1 MLIVLNG
8 FFAMSEIAIVSSRKS
23 KLETLAK
30 NGNKGAKKA
39 IKLLEHP
46 ENFLSAVQI
55 GITLIGIVAGAYGGT
70 ALAQDLVPY
79 LNQFDSIKKYSTEIS
94 FAIVVGL
101 ITYFSLIIGEL
112 VPKTLAF
119 NNPEKLASFAAP
131 IMSVLASTTKPIIW
145 LLSIS
150 TKLFLKFLFIK
161 PNKENPITEEELKY
175 LLEQGTQHG
184 TFEKYETEIIKS
196 IFRFGDRRASSI
208 MTERRDVVYLDI
220 NLTQKQTT
228 EFIETNNKKVY
239 PVCDGTLDNFLG
251 IVDSAEYLLEALK
264 NESIQIKKIL
274 YNPIFIPESVNALK
288 VIEKF
293 RYAQR
298 HFAVVID
305 EHGSVIGIITLHNI
319 IENILGDLPEK
330 DDEVEVPQI
339 VERRDGSYL
348 VDGIIMVDE
357 LNDKLNT
364 NIQLTDKGFVTL
376 GGYVMDKIGRIPKA
390 GDNFVDNGFYYE
402 VLDMDEKRVDKV
414 LVKVET
420 GQ

>member
-30 NGNKGAKKA
+30 NGNKGAGTA

-55 GITLIGIVAGAYGGT
+55 GITLIGIIAGAYGGT
-70 ALAQDLVPY
+70 ALAEDLVP
-79 LNQFDSIKKYSTEIS
+79 FFSTFSFLKEYAHEIA
-94 FAIVVGL
+94 FIFVVGM
-101 ITYFSLIIGEL
+101 IAYFSLIIGEL

-119 NNPEKLASFAAP
+119 NNPEGLASFAAP
-131 IMSVLASTTKPIIW
+131 IMSILATTTKPLIW

-150 TKLFLKFLFIK
+150 TKLFLKLLFIK
-161 PNKENPITEEELKY
+161 QNKENPITEEELKY
-175 LLEQGTQHG
+175 LLEQGTQQG

-208 MTERRDVVYLDI
+208 MTERRDVVIVDI
-220 NLTQKQTT
+220 NLSQQEIT
-228 EFIETNNKKVY
+228 EIIEKNNKKVY
-239 PVCDGTLDNFLG
+239 PVCDGSLDNFIG
-251 IVDSAEYLLEALK
+251 IIDSSEYLLEALK
-264 NESIQIKKIL
+264 SDDFQIKKIL
-274 YNPIFIPESVNALK
+274 YNPIFIPESVKALK

-330 DDEVEVPQI
+330 DDEVEVPKI
-339 VERRDGSYL
+339 VERKDGSFL

-357 LNDKLNT
+357 LNDKLKT
-364 NIQLTDKGFVTL
+364 NIELVDKGFVTL
-376 GGYVMDKIGRIPKA
+376 GGFMMDKIGKIPQA
-390 GDNFVDNGFYYE
+390 GDNFIYNDHYYE

-414 LVKVET
+414 LIKANT
-420 GQ
+420 LQ